1 MRFGETL
8 IVVLEHAN
16 EAIKLIDSPLIS
28 LGHICREVRLLF
40 VKQILK
46 RDLFGGELR
55 SLEISYFR
63 YGRYGTHILLL
74 LLSPVS

>member
-16 EAIKLIDSPLIS
+16 EAIQLVDSPLIS

-40 VKQILK
+40 VEQILK
-46 RDLFGGELR
+46 RNLFELH
-55 SLEISYFR
+55 SLEITYFRIRYSYF
-63 YGRYGTHILLL
+63 
-74 LLSPVS
+74 SPAGALVNS

>member
-28 LGHICREVRLLF
+28 LGHICGKVRPLF
-40 VKQILK
+40 FEQGLN

-63 YGRYGTHILLL
+63 YGRYGTHIFLLL
-74 LLSPVS
+74 LR